1 MLEVKE
7 TEKKTLKF
15 PEIEN
20 PTKKSGVKECHG
32 VCHRNRKVT
41 KTHLWLKHTRGG
53 SRIND
58 DQYFK
63 AILGYIISSRQ
74 AWAT

>member
-1 MLEVKE
+1 MLEVNE
-7 TEKKTLKF
+7 TNKKKKNKALKF
-15 PEIEN
+15 PETET

-53 SRIND
+53 SRIIS
-58 DQYFK
+58 
-63 AILGYIISSRQ
+63 ILKLS
-74 AWAT
+74 